1 MLSAEEIAKNAPLMN
16 EVQIAEAIHKLIK
29 NTEEQMSVLLSE
41 YDYEDYYST
50 AKEYWEAYDMPAK
63 GNTKE
68 IRECMWRA
76 FEKAG
81 VHNVHS
87 KKEFLG
93 FSKFLFKKLR
103 VMDYLYHEMI
113 G

>member
-1 MLSAEEIAKNAPLMN
+1 MICLRREIQKKFANAC
-16 EVQIAEAIHKLIK
+16 
-29 NTEEQMSVLLSE
+29 
-41 YDYEDYYST
+41 
-50 AKEYWEAYDMPAK
+50 
-63 GNTKE
+63 GGF
-68 IRECMWRA
+68 

-103 VMDYLYHEMI
+103 VMDFLYQEMM

>member
-1 MLSAEEIAKNAPLMN
+1 
-16 EVQIAEAIHKLIK
+16 
-29 NTEEQMSVLLSE
+29 
-41 YDYEDYYST
+41 
-50 AKEYWEAYDMPAK
+50 MPAK

-81 VHNVHS
+81 VYNVHS

-103 VMDYLYHEMI
+103 VMDFLYQEMM

>member
-1 MLSAEEIAKNAPLMN
+1 MLSAEEIAKNAPLMS

-68 IRECMWRA
+68 IRECMWRLLKKPGFITSTA
-76 FEKAG
+76 KRSFWG
-81 VHNVHS
+81 FLSFCS
-87 KKEFLG
+87 KNLG
-93 FSKFLFKKLR
+93 LWIICIMK
-103 VMDYLYHEMI
+103 
-113 G
+113 

>member
-1 MLSAEEIAKNAPLMN
+1 
-16 EVQIAEAIHKLIK
+16 
-29 NTEEQMSVLLSE
+29 
-41 YDYEDYYST
+41 
-50 AKEYWEAYDMPAK
+50 MPAK

-93 FSKFLFKKLR
+93 LWIFCIKK
-103 VMDYLYHEMI
+103 
-113 G
+113 